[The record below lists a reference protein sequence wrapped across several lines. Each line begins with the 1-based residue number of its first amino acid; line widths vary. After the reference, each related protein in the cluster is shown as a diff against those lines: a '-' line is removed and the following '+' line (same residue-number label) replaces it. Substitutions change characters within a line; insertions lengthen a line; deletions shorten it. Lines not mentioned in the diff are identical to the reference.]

1 MNPLLQLQE
10 CGQSYWL
17 DNLTRQMIRTGELHR
32 RVTEQGLR
40 GITSNPATFHKTI
53 AGSGEY
59 DDQIRHL
66 TREART
72 VREICEELIITDVRN
87 ACDILRTVHEA
98 SDGIDG
104 FVSLEVSPHLAHD
117 TEGTMQ
123 EARRLFG
130 LVDRANLFIKIPGT
144 AAGVPAIEQML
155 YEGIP
160 INITLLFSLPSY
172 EAVAQAY
179 LRALERRAA
188 DGKPVRS
195 VASVASFFLSRID
208 LLVDQLLQ
216 HRIGPEDGAGK
227 ASLPSYLLGRVASAN
242 AKLAYQRFTRI
253 FSGVHWEKLAAQ
265 GARVQRPLWA
275 STGTKNPAYRDV
287 RYVEPLIGPNTVN
300 TMPEQTIQ
308 AFADHGQVI
317 ANSIEADL
325 DESHRIFRELLNVG
339 IDFDCVTWQ
348 LEHEGIQKFIEPY
361 DALMKTLADKR
372 QTYLSEDI
380 AREARLHAL

>member
-1 MNPLLQLQE
+1 MKRRLEMNALLQLQE

-17 DNLTRQMIRTGELHR
+17 DNLTRQMIRTGELQR

-40 GITSNPATFHKTI
+40 GITSNPTTFHKAI
-53 AGSGEY
+53 AGSDEY

-72 VREICEELIITDVRN
+72 VQEICEELIVTDVRN
-87 ACDILRTVHEA
+87 ACNILRTVYEA

-130 LVDRANLFIKIPGT
+130 LVDRPNLYIKIPGT

-188 DGKPVRS
+188 DGKPVQS

-216 HRIGPEDGAGK
+216 HRIRSKEDGAGK
-227 ASLPSYLLGRVASAN
+227 SSLPAYLLGRVASAN
-242 AKLAYQRFTRI
+242 AKLAYQSFKRI
-253 FSGVHWEKLAAQ
+253 FSGVRWEMLAAQ

-275 STGTKNPAYRDV
+275 STGNKNPAYRDV

-300 TMPEQTIQ
+300 TMPEQTIK

-317 ANSIEADL
+317 ADSIEADVG
-325 DESHRIFRELLNVG
+325 ESHRIFRELVNVG

-361 DALMKTLADKR
+361 DALMKALADKR
-372 QTYLSEDI
+372 QAYLSE
-380 AREARLHAL
+380 AVPT